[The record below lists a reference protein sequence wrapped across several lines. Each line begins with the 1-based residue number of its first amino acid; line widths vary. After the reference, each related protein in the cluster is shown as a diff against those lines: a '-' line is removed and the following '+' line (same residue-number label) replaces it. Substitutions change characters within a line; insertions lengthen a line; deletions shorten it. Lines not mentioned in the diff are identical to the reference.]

1 MIPSRLNVAAIANGG
16 SDALDLAPSIASV
29 LEDAGHLA
37 VVWTAATCPSSAHA
51 IGSAISQLVDS
62 ASAMDAQ
69 DTVADRNGEE
79 NGYRRQYGTA
89 SKRRRQA
96 VEQEAAEADE
106 ETRPAIE
113 TSPAESSRS
122 CLRGVSMDD
131 DGRILLKKRNN
142 T

>member
-1 MIPSRLNVAAIANGG
+1 M
-16 SDALDLAPSIASV
+16 

-96 VEQEAAEADE
+96 VAWFVCHDLFPDALPFGA
-106 ETRPAIE
+106 P
-113 TSPAESSRS
+113 
-122 CLRGVSMDD
+122 
-131 DGRILLKKRNN
+131 
-142 T
+142 